1 LTYRVLFVCA
11 TNGLHSPMAE
21 AMLKWL
27 DSEHFEARSA
37 GAICGQLHP
46 LTVEVLNEIGI
57 DLGQKTPKSVQ
68 QLVDE
73 KFDYVI
79 TLGERVPSHDRN
91 FPCTEIVH
99 WKFDDAGAL
108 DDPEKQ
114 LLRMVRVIY
123 FVFPLRLSAQRFFI
137 RSESFF
143 RPAAVKR
150 SRFCFLPELCV
161 GPTDSDLR
169 T

>member
-1 LTYRVLFVCA
+1 MTYRVLFVCA

-79 TLGERVPSHDRN
+79 TLGERAPSHDRN

-114 LLRMVRVIY
+114 LRQFRMIRDQILQR
-123 FVFPLRLSAQRFFI
+123 LRLFVLVHVRPQIPSRSATL
-137 RSESFF
+137 SM
-143 RPAAVKR
+143 AAA
-150 SRFCFLPELCV
+150 SR
-161 GPTDSDLR
+161 
-169 T
+169 